1 MLIIVAC
8 RIGTSLP
15 LVGRADMPLAR
26 VELKKGKDSDDRML
40 NVKWDR
46 EDD

>member
-1 MLIIVAC
+1 MLIIATS

-15 LVGRADMPLAR
+15 LLRRSDMPPVR
-26 VELKKGKDSDDRML
+26 IELKNVKDSDDRVL